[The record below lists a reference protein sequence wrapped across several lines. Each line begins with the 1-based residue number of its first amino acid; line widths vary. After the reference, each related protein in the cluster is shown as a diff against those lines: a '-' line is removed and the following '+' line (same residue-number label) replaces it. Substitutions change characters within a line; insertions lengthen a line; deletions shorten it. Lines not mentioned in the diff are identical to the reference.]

1 MFIFKLIYFE
11 TFDLKLSTIQR
22 FGRPKAAR
30 SIGNISNVARKV
42 RCRLNTGYCF
52 IADYNGLISMGQ
64 KMTRQLKAVNTPL
77 SKDTRAHVCLIE
89 VLRTVA
95 LLVGSDF
102 LDTLLFHLVLGRT
115 HLSGTLS
122 LSLQVSPCG
131 LARRANYLLARC
143 FTLHL
148 VTCAGA
154 LGKTKR
160 QSSG

>member
-1 MFIFKLIYFE
+1 MFIFKLTDFE
-11 TFDLKLSTIQR
+11 TSDLKLSTIQR

-42 RCRLNTGYCF
+42 RCRLNTAYCF
-52 IADYNGLISMGQ
+52 IADYSGLISMGR
-64 KMTRQLKAVNTPL
+64 KMRRQLKAVNTPL
-77 SKDTRAHVCLIE
+77 GKNTRAHICLIE
-89 VLRTVA
+89 VLWTVA

-122 LSLQVSPCG
+122 LSLQLSPCG
-131 LARRANYLLARC
+131 LARRANHLLTRC

-154 LGKTKR
+154 VGKTKR